1 MATFREFEQDSWE
14 DVEVCATYGDRF
26 GRVVAQAIGPVL
38 DAVNVGPRDDLLDV
52 ATGSGAFAA
61 AAAGLGATAVGVD
74 FSGEQL
80 RLARAAHPT
89 ASFEP
94 GDAADLPFGPARFDV
109 VVCNLGVPHFAEPET
124 FFREAFRVL
133 RPSGRFAFTVWAEPA
148 RTRAFAAIYG
158 AIQRHGSLDVGLPPG
173 PNFFLYADEDQSRTS
188 LTAAGFVAV
197 AVTTI
202 AQTWTVRDADDVF
215 TAILNGTVRAAA
227 VLKRQP
233 PDVLARIRQTVRA
246 EIETYVDGECYR
258 IPMPAVLTTATKP
271 PAGPAGEG

>member
-14 DVEVCATYGDRF
+14 DVEVCAAYGDRF
-26 GRVVAQAIGPVL
+26 GGVVAQAIGPVL
-38 DAVNVGPRDDLLDV
+38 DAVNVGPHDDVLDV

-61 AAAGLGATAVGVD
+61 AAAGLGATAVGID

-80 RLARAAHPT
+80 RRARAAHPA

-94 GDAADLPFGPARFDV
+94 GDAAALPFGPARFDV
-109 VVCNLGVPHFAEPET
+109 VVCNLGVPHFAEPEA

-133 RPSGRFAFTVWAEPA
+133 RPSGRVAFTVWAEPA

-158 AIQRHGSLDVGLPPG
+158 AIQQHGSLDVGLPPG
-173 PNFFLYADEDQSRTS
+173 PNFFLYADADQSRTS

-233 PDVLARIRQTVRA
+233 PDVLARIRQAVRA
-246 EIETYVDGECYR
+246 EIETYVDGERYR